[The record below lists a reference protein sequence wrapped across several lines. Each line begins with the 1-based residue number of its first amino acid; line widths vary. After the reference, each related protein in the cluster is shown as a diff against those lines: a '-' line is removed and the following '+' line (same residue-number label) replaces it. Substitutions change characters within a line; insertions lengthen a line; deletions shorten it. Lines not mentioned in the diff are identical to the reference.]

1 MCTTTARPITP
12 LAPVPTDN
20 DGSSMLTRTLPLASA
35 VTLFMSPAWC
45 SGMVIWPCGLPP
57 GLKWP
62 PALIASGAEQS
73 PFSWTWKP
81 WTVLGGRPVIEA
93 VISTPPGCCWK
104 VTVPA
109 VLVPL
114 LGCSCAAARAPLVPA
129 EVAAEAAVAPV
140 ALDEAEALLPE
151 PAQPASTTV
160 AATQAA
166 RGISTGFIGILF
178 SS

>member
-1 MCTTTARPITP
+1 M
-12 LAPVPTDN
+12 
-20 DGSSMLTRTLPLASA
+20 
-35 VTLFMSPAWC
+35 
-45 SGMVIWPCGLPP
+45 
-57 GLKWP
+57 
-62 PALIASGAEQS
+62 
-73 PFSWTWKP
+73 
-81 WTVLGGRPVIEA
+81 IEA
-93 VISTPPGCCWK
+93 LISTPPGCCWN

-114 LGCSCAAARAPLVPA
+114 LGCSVAVARAPLAVDD
-129 EVAAEAAVAPV
+129 EAAEALAPV

-166 RGISTGFIGILF
+166 RGISTCFIGILF